1 MVGLRGGTARQSRP
15 RGSVLGS
22 AASRCVGFNSLPHSL
37 TAFFLVR
44 TFSFR
49 LSLLSSDAPVRL
61 LFSLYFSSS
70 SFRLLF
76 FYFFFF
82 CFSFVFFRF
91 LFLFFFFFFVLSSTS
106 LFASSLPTSI
116 SLVRLTD
123 DSRASYPR
131 VCRVCG
137 FACVTQCAYNV
148 TSREG
153 KLSDDVELL
162 GRSMNAA
169 RTIAPVRP
177 PMWRQ
182 EW

>member
-91 LFLFFFFFFVLSSTS
+91 LFLFFSFFSFSLRRLFSRPVCQHPFPSFVSRTIRAQVTRVFAACAVSRVLHSARTTS
-106 LFASSLPTSI
+106 RRARASS
-116 SLVRLTD
+116 
-123 DSRASYPR
+123 
-131 VCRVCG
+131 
-137 FACVTQCAYNV
+137 VTTWSSSV
-148 TSREG
+148 
-153 KLSDDVELL
+153 
-162 GRSMNAA
+162 AA
-169 RTIAPVRP
+169 
-177 PMWRQ
+177 
-182 EW
+182 